1 MTPREAI
8 VVTDLTRRFGDF
20 TAVDRVTF
28 SVGVGEIFGFLGP
41 NGAGKTTT
49 IKMLNGLL
57 RPSGGTASVAGY
69 DVTTDSASIRQRI
82 GYMSQ
87 AFSLYTDLTVDENIQ
102 LFGGLYSVT
111 GDRFEERRS
120 WVLTMA
126 GLHEHCGRVTGEL
139 SLGWKQRLAL
149 GCAVL
154 HQPPI
159 LFLDEPTS
167 GVDPI
172 SRRSFWDLIYHLA
185 EAGTTVLV
193 STHYMEEAEYCHRL
207 ALMNRGRLIALERP
221 GTLKQ
226 TLDQP
231 LYELRTDDAAA
242 AVAVLR
248 ELPVVTEAAM
258 FGRTVHV
265 MVADADAAERD
276 VPAQLR
282 RSGHPCEDFRQIVPS
297 LEDVFVALIRREGGV
312 AAG

>member
-120 WVLTMA
+120 WVLYSASKGGGERA
-126 GLHEHCGRVTGEL
+126 GDR
-139 SLGWKQRLAL
+139 
-149 GCAVL
+149 
-154 HQPPI
+154 
-159 LFLDEPTS
+159 
-167 GVDPI
+167 
-172 SRRSFWDLIYHLA
+172 
-185 EAGTTVLV
+185 
-193 STHYMEEAEYCHRL
+193 
-207 ALMNRGRLIALERP
+207 
-221 GTLKQ
+221 
-226 TLDQP
+226 
-231 LYELRTDDAAA
+231 
-242 AVAVLR
+242 
-248 ELPVVTEAAM
+248 
-258 FGRTVHV
+258 
-265 MVADADAAERD
+265 
-276 VPAQLR
+276 
-282 RSGHPCEDFRQIVPS
+282 
-297 LEDVFVALIRREGGV
+297 
-312 AAG
+312 